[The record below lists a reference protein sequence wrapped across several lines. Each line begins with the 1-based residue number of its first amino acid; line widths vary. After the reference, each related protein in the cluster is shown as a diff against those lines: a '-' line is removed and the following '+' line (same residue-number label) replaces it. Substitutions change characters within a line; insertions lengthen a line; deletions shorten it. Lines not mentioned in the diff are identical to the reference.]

1 MYGLLILIFNQ
12 GYNFYDSF
20 WNDFLSKKVLC
31 LNLCN
36 IAIVAA
42 KNVDYRCIIYNIS
55 KSDAIRL
62 PETSVLDDRGYI

>member
-20 WNDFLSKKVLC
+20 WNDFLSK
-31 LNLCN
+31 NLCN
-36 IAIVAA
+36 IAIIAV
-42 KNVDYRCIIYNIS
+42 KNADYRCIIYNIS